1 MKPRGLTVLS
11 DEDNFRF
18 DCHAGLEC
26 FTKCCRDVTIFLT
39 PFDIIRLKHALGMT
53 SGVFLRQYTL
63 KLGGDSGLPAVLL
76 KMQDDAAKSCPFV
89 TFSGCAVYPHRPWS
103 CRIYPIQPESN
114 KVTEKANK
122 SYFSVMDISFC
133 MGFFEDRVTTVKDWQ
148 AEQGIP
154 VYHEMEK
161 LFEKVVKHESL
172 AAKEIVNKK
181 IQDMFF
187 MAAYDLDRFR
197 RFVFE
202 STFLNRFE
210 VDGDER
216 ERIKSD
222 DVALYKF
229 AMRWLQYGLIGQDAL
244 RLKPEAMAAKK
255 NELGIR

>member
-1 MKPRGLTVLS
+1 M
-11 DEDNFRF
+11 N
-18 DCHAGLEC
+18 
-26 FTKCCRDVTIFLT
+26 
-39 PFDIIRLKHALGMT
+39 
-53 SGVFLRQYTL
+53 
-63 KLGGDSGLPAVLL
+63 
-76 KMQDDAAKSCPFV
+76 
-89 TFSGCAVYPHRPWS
+89 
-103 CRIYPIQPESN
+103 
-114 KVTEKANK
+114 
-122 SYFSVMDISFC
+122 ISFC

-172 AAKEIVNKK
+172 AGKEIVNKK

-210 VDGDER
+210 VDADER

-255 NELGIR
+255 EELGIR